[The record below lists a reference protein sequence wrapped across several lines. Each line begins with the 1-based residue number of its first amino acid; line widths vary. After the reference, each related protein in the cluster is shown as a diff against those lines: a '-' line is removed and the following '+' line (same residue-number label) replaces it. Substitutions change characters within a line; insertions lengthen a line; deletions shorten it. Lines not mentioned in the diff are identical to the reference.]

1 MTPPIRVVI
10 ADDHEVVRVGLETLL
25 GSVAPHIE
33 VVGHAGSVLEMTQT
47 TRKRRPDV
55 LLADVQMDEN
65 ALDALDMLRGEFPS
79 LGIVV
84 LTHFDNPTYIARALI
99 YKVNA
104 YLFKGVSG
112 PELVQAIEAAARG
125 EQWFHVPEV
134 ARIRQLLLATR
145 KKPEDADIPLSHREM
160 QVLRHVALGLSNM
173 DIARSLNITVD
184 TVKEHVQSI
193 LRKLQVSDRTQAAV
207 WAIRRGVI

>member
-1 MTPPIRVVI
+1 MSPPIRLLI
-10 ADDHEVVRVGLETLL
+10 ADDHEVVRLGVETLL
-25 GSVAPHIE
+25 RSIAPQIQ
-33 VVGHAGSVLEMTQT
+33 VIGQAGTVLEMLQLARTQ
-47 TRKRRPDV
+47 RPDV

-65 ALDALDMLRGEFPS
+65 VLETLDLLREEFPR

-104 YLFKGVSG
+104 YLFKGAAG
-112 PELVQAIEAAARG
+112 PELQRAIEAAARG
-125 EQWFHVPEV
+125 ESWFHEPAVL
-134 ARIRQLLLATR
+134 RIRELLQATR
-145 KKPEDADIPLSHREM
+145 KRPEDADVPLSHREM
-160 QVLRHVALGLSNM
+160 QVLRHIALGLSNL

-193 LRKLQVSDRTQAAV
+193 LRKLQVTDRTQAAV
-207 WAIRRGVI
+207 WAIRHGVI

>member
-1 MTPPIRVVI
+1 MNRTIRVVI
-10 ADDHEVVRVGLETLL
+10 ADDHEVVRAGLETLL
-25 GSVAPHIE
+25 RSIAPHFE
-33 VVGHAGSVLEMTQT
+33 VVGHAGSVLEMLQI
-47 TRKRRPDV
+47 TRSRLPDV

-65 ALDALDMLRGEFPS
+65 ALEAIDMLRGEFPR

-112 PELVQAIEAAARG
+112 PELVQAVEAAAAG
-125 EQWFHVPEV
+125 EQWFQVPEV
-134 ARIRQLLLATR
+134 DRVRQLLQATR
-145 KKPEDADIPLSHREM
+145 KRPEDRDIPLSNREM
-160 QVLRHVALGLSNM
+160 QVLRHVALGLSNL
-173 DIARSLNITVD
+173 DIARSLSITVD

-207 WAIRRGVI
+207 WAIRHGVI

>member
-1 MTPPIRVVI
+1 MNPTIRLVI

-25 GSVAPHIE
+25 DSVAPRIE
-33 VVGHAGSVLEMTQT
+33 VVGHAGSVLEMLQVV
-47 TRKRRPDV
+47 RSREPDV

-65 ALDALDMLRGEFPS
+65 ALEALDLLRSEFPR

-112 PELVQAIEAAARG
+112 PELTQAVEAAARG

-134 ARIRQLLLATR
+134 VRIRQLLQATR
-145 KKPEDADIPLSHREM
+145 KRPEDREVPLSHREM
-160 QVLRHVALGLSNM
+160 QVLRHVALGLSNL